1 MKGCQSFD
9 ISVNNDEEMLF
20 IWASIGLYK
29 VVVYIS
35 ILSLCSGLS
44 VFCRQ
49 EKSRSFKRRLNSIKE
64 SKTLG
69 FEKNSFLQILLCLFM
84 SIYRDYQK

>member
-1 MKGCQSFD
+1 MMKGCQSFD

-20 IWASIGLYK
+20 IWALIGLFK

-35 ILSLCSGLS
+35 FLSLSFGLS
-44 VFCRQ
+44 VFCHQ
-49 EKSRSFKRRLNSIKE
+49 GLLEKGLNQIKE

-69 FEKNSFLQILLCLFM
+69 FEK
-84 SIYRDYQK
+84 